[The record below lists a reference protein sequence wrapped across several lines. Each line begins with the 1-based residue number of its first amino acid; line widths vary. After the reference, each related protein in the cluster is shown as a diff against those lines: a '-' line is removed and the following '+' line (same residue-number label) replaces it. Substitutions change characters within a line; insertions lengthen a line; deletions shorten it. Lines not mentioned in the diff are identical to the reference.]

1 MCGANVQKCPAR
13 NVWSGVLKTQT
24 WNGKE
29 APNKTPKPTNLPG
42 TISLQRRW
50 RGCWRG
56 GRGRRLRC
64 QRGAALG
71 RSFRRVAARPARL
84 LAHVAQIQMPTSKRA
99 SRSTSA
105 SFQPPQARSGPHSC
119 TPRVSALKSVRS
131 RRLAKLRILFLVHLH
146 RFIALI

>member
-1 MCGANVQKCPAR
+1 MDEISPQNQPTCPVRSPFKVDGEGA
-13 NVWSGVLKTQT
+13 G
-24 WNGKE
+24 E
-29 APNKTPKPTNLPG
+29 AAEAAA
-42 TISLQRRW
+42 SAA
-50 RGCWRG
+50 
-56 GRGRRLRC
+56 
-64 QRGAALG
+64 RGAALG

-131 RRLAKLRILFLVHLH
+131 RRLAELRILFLVHLH